1 LPRLL
6 STVLVLGLLGGT
18 AAAFAVTERLKL
30 VPSPI
35 IAPRVTEAF
44 SPTCRCPSDHAVFS
58 FGLRESDRITVT
70 VVDSDGRAVSTLADG
85 EAHETGRVSFD
96 WDGRGAEEGVYR
108 VRVHLEGERRTIEIP
123 NAARLDTT
131 PPQLRVE
138 SIVPIAFSP
147 DGDGRRDFVRVRFSL
162 SEPASIVLL
171 LRGDE
176 RLRSALKGG
185 TGKVEWYG
193 RGLRPGVYPLVIV
206 ADDRAGNRSTPT
218 RAVVRRRFVAL
229 SPRSLVV
236 PAGVR
241 FSVRVAT
248 DAERYAWRLGARRG
262 TSRART
268 LVLRAPALAG
278 RYTLV
283 VRYRGHRDAVPVN
296 VRPVP

>member
-1 LPRLL
+1 MPRLL

-18 AAAFAVTERLKL
+18 AVAFAVTERLKL

-44 SPTCRCPSDHAVFS
+44 SPTCRCPTDHAVFS
-58 FGLRESDRITVT
+58 FGLRKSDRVTVT
-70 VVDSDGRAVSTLADG
+70 VVDADKRAVQTLADG
-85 EAHETGRVSFD
+85 EERDAGRVSFE
-96 WDGRGAEEGVYR
+96 WAGRGAAEGVYR
-108 VRVHLEGERRTIEIP
+108 VRVHLERERRTIEIP

-131 PPQLRVE
+131 PPELRVE
-138 SIVPIAFSP
+138 SIVPPAFSP
-147 DGDGRRDFVRVRFSL
+147 DGDGRRDFVRVRFNL

-171 LRGDE
+171 LREEE
-176 RLRSALKGG
+176 RLRSALKGRS
-185 TGKVEWYG
+185 GKVEWYG
-193 RGLRPGVYPLVIV
+193 RGLRPGTYPLQIV
-206 ADDRAGNRSTPT
+206 ADDRAGNRSSPT
-218 RAVVRRRFVAL
+218 RAVVRLRFIAL
-229 SPRSLVV
+229 SPRRLVV

-268 LVLRAPALAG
+268 LVVRAPALAG

-283 VRYRGHRDAVPVN
+283 VRYRGHRDAVRVD